1 MPPSEL
7 HRFNWKNRKADL
19 VLPTLLPYC
28 NQNPQTGELDYI
40 ELPLLMSKR
49 VVVCTCFASAVLR
62 QLTGDRSEGMFSH
75 VFIDEA
81 AQALE
86 AEALIPL
93 SLVGPGCKVVLSGD
107 PCQLGAVVRCPS
119 AAESGLVRQLGHEFV
134 SVFGRTVSHV
144 VPQFHAASCD
154 PTFFLN

>member
-7 HRFNWKNRKADL
+7 HRFNWRNRKADF
-19 VLPTLLPYC
+19 VLPSLLMFC

-40 ELPLLMSKR
+40 DLPLLMSKR

-62 QLTGDRSEGMFSH
+62 QLAGDRSEGLFSH

-93 SLVGPGCKVVLSGD
+93 ALVGPGCKVVLSGD

-119 AAESGLVRQLGHEFV
+119 AAQSGLVRQLEH
-134 SVFGRTVSHV
+134 
-144 VPQFHAASCD
+144 D
-154 PTFFLN
+154 L